1 MNKYLLE
8 VTREYVKLEEF
19 KIFVVDNEI
28 MQGRYGRL
36 SIPLNSQ
43 EKPELWINKE
53 ITDDQDKLQKII
65 EWTKARLSGDKE
77 KFQELEK
84 TMG

>member
-1 MNKYLLE
+1 MNKRLLE
-8 VTREYVKLEEF
+8 VAREHVHLEEL
-19 KIFVVDNEI
+19 KIFVADNEI

-53 ITDDQDKLQKII
+53 ITGDPVKLQKII
-65 EWTKARLSGDKE
+65 EWAKARLSGDK
-77 KFQELEK
+77 
-84 TMG
+84 